1 MFCKYCGNQIEE
13 GQVCSCPQA
22 MEDAQA
28 AANANNSNSAADVAS
43 AAASQF
49 AEQAGQTMNQLVAG
63 TKGLLKRL
71 VPIFKNP
78 VSEISNMVETNNTSM
93 AIQMIILHTIIN
105 TLVSIITLIKTRIEL
120 GDYAKYMD
128 IPYVKTILIALL
140 GTIILDFAIA
150 GILHLGTNIIYKG
163 GRSYGNMLILTG
175 CMIVP
180 QSFASVIGGILSIIY
195 APLGAAVVALGSI
208 LGLLF
213 MVCGYI
219 NVVKLSEDKKVYA
232 LFTSCAIM
240 VIAAGILGVILGQS
254 LVNSLGS
261 LF

>member
-1 MFCKYCGNQIEE
+1 MFCKYCGNQIED

-22 MEDAQA
+22 MEEAQA
-28 AANANNSNSAADVAS
+28 AVNANKNSASDAAS

-49 AEQAGQTMNQLVAG
+49 AEQASQTMNQIVAG
-63 TKGLLKRL
+63 TKGLLNRL
-71 VPIFKNP
+71 IPIFKNP

-93 AIQMIILHTIIN
+93 AIQMITLHTIVN
-105 TLVSIITLIKTRIEL
+105 TLVSIITLIKTRIDL
-120 GDYAKYMD
+120 GEYAKYMD
-128 IPYVKTILIALL
+128 IPYVRTVLIAFF

-163 GRSYGNMLILTG
+163 GRTYGNMLILTG

-180 QSFASVIGGILSIIY
+180 QSFASVIGGILSIIS
-195 APLGAAVVALGSI
+195 ASLGTIVIALGAI

-232 LFTSCAIM
+232 LFTSYTIM
-240 VIAAGILGVILGQS
+240 IVVAGILVAILGQS
-254 LVNSLGS
+254 AMSSISS